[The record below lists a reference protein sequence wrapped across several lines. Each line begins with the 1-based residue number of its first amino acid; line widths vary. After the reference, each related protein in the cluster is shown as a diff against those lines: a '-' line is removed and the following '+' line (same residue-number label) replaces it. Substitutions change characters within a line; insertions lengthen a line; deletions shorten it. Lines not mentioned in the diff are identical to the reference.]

1 MNEVLE
7 LDKVYNEDCLDV
19 LKRLPDECIDLLVTD
34 CPYRIVQ
41 GGCTTIPRKD
51 EPKGIFNRRNTF
63 TQDTAKSG
71 KLFKHNDIEFEEWL
85 PEVYRVMK
93 QNTHSYIMINA
104 RNLKELQVECEK
116 VGFEFQQLLVWEKG
130 NATPNRYYL
139 NAYECIL
146 MLKKGNAKSINNMGM
161 TNLLKVPNVK
171 GNKIHPTQKP
181 VDLMRVFIE
190 NSSDVGDVVLD
201 PFARGWSYVSCQ

>member
-1 MNEVLE
+1 MLE

>member
-1 MNEVLE
+1 MNELLE

-161 TNLLKVPNVK
+161 TNLLKVPNIK

-181 VDLMRVFIE
+181 VDLMRVFVE

-201 PFARGWSYVSCQ
+201 PFARGRSYVSCQ

>member
-1 MNEVLE
+1 ME
-7 LDKVYNEDCLDV
+7 LDKIYNEDCLEV

-130 NATPNRYYL
+130 NVTPNRYYL

>member
-1 MNEVLE
+1 MLE

-181 VDLMRVFIE
+181 VDLMRVFVE

-201 PFARGWSYVSCQ
+201 PFARGRSYVSCQ

>member
-161 TNLLKVPNVK
+161 TNLLKVPNIK

-181 VDLMRVFIE
+181 VDLMRVFVE

-201 PFARGWSYVSCQ
+201 PFARGRSYVSCQ

>member
-130 NATPNRYYL
+130 NVTPNRYYL

>member
-1 MNEVLE
+1 M
-7 LDKVYNEDCLDV
+7 
-19 LKRLPDECIDLLVTD
+19 
-34 CPYRIVQ
+34 
-41 GGCTTIPRKD
+41 
-51 EPKGIFNRRNTF
+51 
-63 TQDTAKSG
+63 
-71 KLFKHNDIEFEEWL
+71 
-85 PEVYRVMK
+85 YRVMK

-161 TNLLKVPNVK
+161 TNLLKVPNIK

-181 VDLMRVFIE
+181 VDLMRVFVE

-201 PFARGWSYVSCQ
+201 PFARGRSYVSCQ

>member
-1 MNEVLE
+1 MLE

-85 PEVYRVMK
+85 PEVYRVLK

-161 TNLLKVPNVK
+161 TNLLKVPNIK

-181 VDLMRVFIE
+181 VDLMRVFVE

-201 PFARGWSYVSCQ
+201 PFARGRSYVSCQ

>member
-1 MNEVLE
+1 MLE

-161 TNLLKVPNVK
+161 TNLLKVPNIK

-181 VDLMRVFIE
+181 VDLMRVFVE

-201 PFARGWSYVSCQ
+201 PFARGRSYVSCQ

>member
-1 MNEVLE
+1 MLE

-41 GGCTTIPRKD
+41 GGCTTIPRND

-139 NAYECIL
+139 NA
-146 MLKKGNAKSINNMGM
+146 S
-161 TNLLKVPNVK
+161 LLPVFAL
-171 GNKIHPTQKP
+171 QKP
-181 VDLMRVFIE
+181 LPFVLASPK
-190 NSSDVGDVVLD
+190 SSRSPRLHQKPPPPATLD
-201 PFARGWSYVSCQ
+201 IFQSFCLCLPSKPSL

>member
-1 MNEVLE
+1 MLE

-161 TNLLKVPNVK
+161 TNLLKVPNIK

-181 VDLMRVFIE
+181 VDLMRVFVE

-201 PFARGWSYVSCQ
+201 PFARGRPYVSCQ

>member
-85 PEVYRVMK
+85 PEVYRVLK

-161 TNLLKVPNVK
+161 TNLLKVPNIK

-181 VDLMRVFIE
+181 VDLMRVFVE

-201 PFARGWSYVSCQ
+201 PFARGRSYVSCQ